1 MSTGGFTDRQLKK
14 LATPLDRARV
24 QTRESG
30 GKTLSYIEGWF
41 AISEANRIFG
51 YDGWDR
57 EMVAFERVFERSRSD
72 GTLCAYFARVRVRVR
87 ANSTTILREG
97 TGFGQATAG
106 HAGEA
111 HERAMK
117 AAETDATKR
126 ALATFGG
133 RFGLSLYDKD
143 RSDGAASA
151 NDGALR
157 RSNSIEIPI
166 AQSKDWPVRERY
178 RLVASDGS
186 VCEVGSA
193 ESFCSGFRQLLDATR
208 HHEEVE
214 TLRVNNAAMIAT
226 LRARS
231 NLRTLR
237 GEHYVD
243 VLQRLIAA
251 RAKTL
256 APLVSV
262 TSPPKGDQAQSENSA
277 PSHLSNSDPTLET
290 PSEALSE
297 PSKTDQRRGHG
308 RTNAYGPFV
317 PAPLYPLGSIAER
330 IQRSVSGRQDP
341 VKGSRDIAPVVVDT
355 PAVTKEM
362 VEARPAIAQRIAS
375 ALLPTRRSHIGGG
388 YSIDKSVFAL
398 PSERRLRSK
407 AHLSFVA
414 AWPCLVCEALP
425 CHAHHV
431 TFAQPRGLSLK
442 VSDEFTVPLCVV
454 HHNALHA
461 AGNES
466 SWWRV
471 QGIDPLEHAR
481 AFWLATN
488 SETDGATAKLDP
500 NGDTPSVGSASET

>member
-1 MSTGGFTDRQLKK
+1 MSGFTDRQLKK

-24 QTRESG
+24 QTREHDG
-30 GKTLSYIEGWF
+30 RTLSYIEGWF

-97 TGFGQATAG
+97 TGFGQATASFP
-106 HAGEA
+106 GEA

-133 RFGLSLYDKD
+133 RFGLSLYDRD

-151 NDGALR
+151 GVGQSQRPAANGPAFTHDTAR
-157 RSNSIEIPI
+157 QAAPYIE
-166 AQSKDWPVRERY
+166 AQEGPVRERY
-178 RLVASDGS
+178 TLVASDGS

-193 ESFCSGFRQLLDATR
+193 ESFCSGFRQLLDAAR
-208 HHEEVE
+208 DRDEIEN
-214 TLRVNNAAMIAT
+214 LRAVNASVLEA

-231 NLRTLR
+231 DLSTQR

-251 RAKTL
+251 RLKTL
-256 APLVSV
+256 VPTVSQ
-262 TSPPKGDQAQSENSA
+262 TTPAKASTGQSESSGPN
-277 PSHLSNSDPTLET
+277 HLSNPDKTLEGAN
-290 PSEALSE
+290 EALSE
-297 PSKTDQRRGHG
+297 PPKIEPLEGRRGVG
-308 RTNAYGPFV
+308 RANAYGPFV
-317 PAPLYPLGSIAER
+317 PATLYPLGSIGERLLRNVGRRKEPVNRSEAAGTVADANPTMIGNAAVPAAETTAL
-330 IQRSVSGRQDP
+330 
-341 VKGSRDIAPVVVDT
+341 AP
-355 PAVTKEM
+355 
-362 VEARPAIAQRIAS
+362 
-375 ALLPTRRSHIGGG
+375 LPTRQIGGG

-407 AHLSFVA
+407 AHLMFVA
-414 AWPCLVCEALP
+414 SRPCLVCETLP

-461 AGNES
+461 AGNEA
-466 SWWRV
+466 SWWRT
-471 QGIDPLEHAR
+471 QGIEPLDHACEL
-481 AFWLATN
+481 WLETN
-488 SETDGATAKLDP
+488 
-500 NGDTPSVGSASET
+500 GSKMDRNS